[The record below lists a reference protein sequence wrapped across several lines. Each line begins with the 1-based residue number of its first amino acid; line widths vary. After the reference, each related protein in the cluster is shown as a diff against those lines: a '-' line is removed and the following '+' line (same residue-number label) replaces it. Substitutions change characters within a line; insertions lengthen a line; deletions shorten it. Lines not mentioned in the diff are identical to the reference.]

1 MKKFLITAASLI
13 LCFVFS
19 GCNVLEMDTEA
30 LMKPPVFTEEQE
42 KLNAALTEVIGE
54 SYVLR
59 YPETGELN
67 SAFIFKDLDGDG
79 TEEAMAF
86 YSVYDESTRINV
98 LKKTEKSWVSVYEA
112 AGFYGDIESVNFAKI
127 EEKGSA
133 IVIKWEQEVGIYRYE
148 NERLENIHND
158 SCEGAEITDLD
169 GDGINELII
178 ISKNP
183 MGRNTLKI
191 VYSSEKEVFVTD
203 DISVHADYPNIYSKG
218 FGKISEEKGVFFID
232 SEISE
237 GVYLTEMI
245 ALEGENAKR
254 LFISDFM
261 EKEEDENKKEN
272 EEESVIVVVGG
283 NYGKR
288 GIFLRNTKVACM
300 DINGDGI
307 VEMPVEIREDYA
319 QNKSS
324 EIFFLQYMQYNG
336 EKSEPVWNGVA
347 NTESGYLFT
356 VPESWN
362 KKVSVQYGSSA
373 DSFVFT
379 EIKTGAA
386 VLEIFAVSKND
397 YQDKYEDYILAAEDE
412 TKNYYVKLA
421 EGEESEFYIAPET
434 ISESFIFI

>member
-98 LKKTEKSWVSVYEA
+98 LKKTEESWVSVYEA
-112 AGFYGDIESVNFAKI
+112 AGFYGDIESVNFAEI
-127 EEKGSA
+127 DEKGSDV
-133 IVIKWEQEVGIYRYE
+133 VIKWEQEVGIYRYE
-148 NERLENIHND
+148 NERLEKVHGD
-158 SCEGAEITDLD
+158 SCEGAEITDID
-169 GDGINELII
+169 GDGKNEVVI
-178 ISKNP
+178 ISKNA
-183 MGRNTLKI
+183 MGRNSLKI
-191 VYSSEKEVFVTD
+191 VYGSGKEVLATD
-203 DISVHADYPNIYSKG
+203 DISIHADYPNIFAKG
-218 FGKISEEKGVFFID
+218 SGKIYDGKGIFFID

-237 GVYLTEMI
+237 GVYLTEMFS
-245 ALEGENAKR
+245 LEGTGAKR
-254 LFISDFM
+254 FFISDFM
-261 EKEEDENKKEN
+261 EKEEDESESKN
-272 EEESVIVVVGG
+272 EGVVVVVGG
-283 NYGKR
+283 GYGKR
-288 GIFLRNTKVACM
+288 GIFLRNTKVPCM

-307 VEMPVEIREDYA
+307 IEMPVELREDYA
-319 QNKSS
+319 QDKSS

-362 KKVSVQYGSSA
+362 KKVSVQNGSST

-379 EIKTGAA
+379 NVKTGAA